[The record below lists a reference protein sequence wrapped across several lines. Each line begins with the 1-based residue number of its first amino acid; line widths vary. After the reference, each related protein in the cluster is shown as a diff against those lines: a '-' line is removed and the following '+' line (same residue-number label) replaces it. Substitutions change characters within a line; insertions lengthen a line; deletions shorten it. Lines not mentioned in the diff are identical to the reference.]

1 MSIHIA
7 NKGKENKTAKL
18 LKQLHSEP
26 DNKVCMDCNT
36 KGTTYIVSNFNIFVC
51 TTCSGVQYD

>member
-1 MSIHIA
+1 MSINIA
-7 NKGKENKTAKL
+7 GKGKETKTAKL

-36 KGTTYIVSNFNIFVC
+36 KGTTYIVLNFNIFVC
-51 TTCSGVQYD
+51 TTCCGIQ